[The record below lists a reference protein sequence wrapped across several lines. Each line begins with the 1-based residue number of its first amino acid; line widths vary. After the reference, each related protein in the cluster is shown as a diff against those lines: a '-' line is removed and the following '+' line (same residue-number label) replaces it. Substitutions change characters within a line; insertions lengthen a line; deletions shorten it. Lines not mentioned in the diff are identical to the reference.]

1 MAIDVGAISKLTEG
15 VDALRKFTESVAG
28 GDKAGKTAEGGAV
41 PGDSAAT
48 VMARKARESYQKTAR
63 WMLAAFA
70 AVGVLIFGSLPFA
83 NVTDVELEWPDSL
96 LLIGG
101 LALAVAGI
109 VTAVMAVSLVSEPED
124 ASLGELDCDL
134 RAVQRLKNGE
144 FAFDEAGKPL
154 FATGRLADLRRWWNP
169 RLRARVQL
177 AEILHGTE
185 ADAHLGP
192 ELGEQ
197 PTVTDLIKKLRD
209 LESKHALL
217 SPAVAKLAVTVA
229 TEEKRVTDLTALLEK
244 VPTDEARTKYTE
256 AAAALDKARLEH
268 SAELTKL
275 TAIDNPL
282 KMYHDH
288 RSLLLAESGVM
299 QLRGT
304 FRLARR
310 ILAVA
315 AVLTLVGG
323 TAYALSLPGS
333 APETEEESAA
343 PEEPAPGPVY
353 ATGLAATVLVHE
365 GTAPA
370 AELPRECVG
379 RQLAATWV
387 GAGRVPPSVGPFT
400 AVITDPACT
409 GQITV
414 ERGEGTFALTP

>member
-15 VDALRKFTESVAG
+15 VDALRTFAQSVAG
-28 GDKAGKTAEGGAV
+28 GADKPADGGTSV
-41 PGDSAAT
+41 PGDSAAV

-63 WMLAAFA
+63 WMLGAFA

-83 NVTDVELEWPDSL
+83 DVADVELTWPDGL

-101 LALAVAGI
+101 LVLAVAGI

-134 RAVQRLKNGE
+134 RAVQRQKDGK

-154 FATGRLADLRRWWNP
+154 FATDRLALLRRWWNP
-169 RLRARVQL
+169 RLRAKVQL
-177 AEILHGTE
+177 ADILHGTE

-192 ELGEQ
+192 NLGEQ
-197 PTVTDLIKKLRD
+197 PTVTDLIRKLQE
-209 LESKHALL
+209 LESKHAPL

-229 TEEKRVTDLTALLEK
+229 THEKRVADLTALLEK

-256 AAAALDKARLEH
+256 AAAALDEARLDH
-268 SAELTKL
+268 AAKL
-275 TAIDNPL
+275 TRLAEIDDQL

-288 RSLLLAESGVM
+288 RSLVLAESGVM

-333 APETEEESAA
+333 APEEESVTA
-343 PEEPAPGPVY
+343 PPSEEPAAPVY
-353 ATGLAATVLVHE
+353 ATGLPATVLVHE

-370 AELPRECVG
+370 AELPRECVN
-379 RQLAATWV
+379 RPLAATWV
-387 GAGRVPPSVGPFT
+387 GTGRIPASVGPFT
-400 AVITDPACT
+400 AVVTDPACT
-409 GQITV
+409 GQLTV
-414 ERGEGTFALTP
+414 ERGEGTFALSR